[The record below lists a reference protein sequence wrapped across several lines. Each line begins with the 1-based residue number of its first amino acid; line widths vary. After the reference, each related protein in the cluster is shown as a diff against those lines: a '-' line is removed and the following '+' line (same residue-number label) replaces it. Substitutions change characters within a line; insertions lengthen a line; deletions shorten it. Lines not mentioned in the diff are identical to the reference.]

1 MVCSESS
8 VRYKS
13 RPDYEMGL
21 LQNLNCKLDFKFLS
35 GVVNVS
41 FRSSGMYIFFL
52 LQGKKGMALSPFS
65 VLMTFESRHTEHART
80 GQDQNTETPVPGGVH
95 ISGGFPGGTYVPQG
109 LI

>member
-21 LQNLNCKLDFKFLS
+21 LQNLNCKFDFKFLS

-41 FRSSGMYIFFL
+41 FGNSRMYIFL
-52 LQGKKGMALSPFS
+52 IQGKKGMALSPFS
-65 VLMTFESRHTEHART
+65 VLMTFESRHTEHAWT
-80 GQDQNTETPVPGGVH
+80 GQDQNTKIPVPGGTCKW
-95 ISGGFPGGTYVPQG
+95 GFS
-109 LI
+109 